1 MEAEAGGGRRLVAY
15 IGAGF
20 LAFGLFVVALA
31 VSSSFALTAFIVPDA
46 FLFIAAMGTVLVALG
61 LQKPP
66 KQAAAEKNR

>member
-1 MEAEAGGGRRLVAY
+1 MIAY

-31 VSSSFALTAFIVPDA
+31 VSSSFALTAFIVLGA
-46 FLFIAAMGTVLVALG
+46 FVAAMGAVLVALG

-66 KQAAAEKNR
+66 KQAAAEKIDDDGDWEFEIL